1 MASKRTYDALDASD
15 EELWSPS
22 PRSKRPKRR
31 TLSSRHI
38 SPVPELIKD
47 DTSSHSAS
55 SWGRAATPPFSETNV
70 VLLSPPGPA
79 TPAAP
84 RASSIH
90 PSESIWSKSGG
101 SSVRKPSP
109 PKSEYLRERNDDQR
123 GNLPYRQDSV
133 GQSAHDMS
141 AQIKRL
147 QSDLARAQ
155 EEISTEKRMRSE
167 RLRQVMQ
174 RNMELMSVSSLGE
187 EKVDVLRA
195 QLRAE
200 REVRERLE
208 EELDRL
214 SRSRGSS
221 SEPTRPPS
229 SSSNATGRSTQ
240 LYKLGMSSRP
250 SS

>member
-1 MASKRTYDALDASD
+1 MLAAR
-15 EELWSPS
+15 
-22 PRSKRPKRR
+22 
-31 TLSSRHI
+31 LSSN
-38 SPVPELIKD
+38 L
-47 DTSSHSAS
+47 SA
-55 SWGRAATPPFSETNV
+55 G
-70 VLLSPPGPA
+70 
-79 TPAAP
+79 
-84 RASSIH
+84 
-90 PSESIWSKSGG
+90 
-101 SSVRKPSP
+101 
-109 PKSEYLRERNDDQR
+109 NDDQR